1 MSAGERSLAT
11 STGISMQGSS
21 GQSTMTSGS
30 GGPNSTD
37 EQTEP
42 VSSLSIF
49 AIDYKK

>member
-1 MSAGERSLAT
+1 MSAGDRSLAT
-11 STGISMQGSS
+11 STGISAQGSS
-21 GQSTMTSGS
+21 GQSSMTS

-42 VSSLSIF
+42 ASSQSIF